1 MTTICLQPPQNQKN
15 GSPRRAGRGAFAL
28 LGIAL
33 AALLWPLPAMAA
45 PSPETCFGLV
55 PTIPGTQSDD
65 VLTGTPGPDVIAGG
79 GGNDVID
86 GGGGDDLLCG
96 GSGNDE
102 IRGGDGNDRID
113 GGEGE
118 DILRGGLGDDQI
130 DGGNGLDEI
139 HGEDGADTL
148 LGGNAKDTLFGG
160 AGNDTLNGDNGQDTL
175 DGGAG
180 TDTLD
185 GGLGF
190 DTCSSGETY
199 ISCDETTTAGGPP
212 VADAGDDLNAVV
224 GYPIYL
230 DGTASYD
237 PDQDLVTFQWTVVQV
252 PAGSAVTLA
261 EPGHPRPRFVP
272 DVAGDYIFQLVVSDA
287 SAGSPADQVTVR
299 AVDGN
304 GAPNARAGRDRS
316 TAMGVAVELDGSA
329 SDDPNADAVSF
340 QWSVTSV
347 PAGSGVS
354 TASLAGAAT
363 ASPSFTPDVAGVYV
377 LTLRASDGA
386 LTGEDTVQITAQ
398 PSNVQPY
405 ADAGTDRGS
414 RTVQPG
420 SLDGSGSS
428 DPDGGPVPLTFLW
441 SIVSRPAASAL
452 GPDALSGAGTSVLS
466 FTPDV
471 EGPYLLRLT
480 VFDGA
485 AIDED
490 NVLVVADDV
499 APTLA
504 IVQPVNGTTINTTRP
519 DIVVQFDD
527 LGAGLDLSSYRTTLD
542 GVDVSATTVVFPTR
556 AVYRVVAPL
565 SGGDHIVT
573 ASVRDRAGNVTQ
585 ATTLFK
591 VSVFR
596 AIADCAPLSGARPLA
611 VRFRSLGEF
620 TGGSI
625 VRYRWDFQ
633 GDGVFDTN
641 DAVSRDIT
649 FTYQQAGTFPA
660 KLEVMNNLGQL
671 ATDTCTIVVAGN
683 APTATANAQPSNGP
697 VPLLVNFTCTATDPD
712 GTIAR
717 YEWDFEGDGTYDYT
731 STTSGSTSFTY
742 QTIGQFEARCRVTD
756 NDGKTAEA
764 RTNTTVIRP
773 APPGSPTVT
782 ATASPISGN
791 APLTVSFNGSATDNG
806 TIVKW
811 EWDFN
816 GDGTWDRTLTT
827 VSPAT
832 SFQYTNGGIFAAA
845 LRATDDEGLVG
856 IDTVEIVVNLVA
868 NLTIPD
874 DTFDPTAGESVPV
887 NTSLSAGVPVRIYLK
902 DKSGARVRTL
912 FSGTRAGGNYSD
924 FWDGRDDT
932 GRILPQAPYY
942 AILEYDFAGQ
952 TRFVDLT
959 NTTGGV
965 RYNPAR
971 NSLPS
976 TFSPYDD
983 NHLTINFTV
992 PANQGASEIQAFIGL
1007 FNVDT
1012 RFITLLERVPFG
1024 VGTHTIRWDGLDAN
1038 GKPAVPPPGD
1048 RFLFGIFGFT
1058 LPTNAIFIQSAPVI
1072 SNVGVDPNYFD
1083 PGTPDF
1089 LSPAHPTAVVRY
1101 DLNKLADVELTVTN
1115 LTTGLIVRR
1124 IARPGNA
1131 AGTGLTIAWDGRADG
1146 GLFADKGDYRLTLRA
1161 VDSTGSA
1168 SINRFAL
1175 VRVFY

>member
-1 MTTICLQPPQNQKN
+1 MATTFLQSPRNQKN
-15 GSPRRAGRGAFAL
+15 GSPRRPGGRALAL
-28 LGIAL
+28 LPLAL
-33 AALLWPLPAMAA
+33 AALLWPLPATAA
-45 PSPETCFGLV
+45 PAPETCFGAA
-55 PTIPGTQSDD
+55 PTISGTQGDD

-79 GGNDVID
+79 AGDDVID
-86 GGGGDDLLCG
+86 GGGGDDLIC
-96 GSGNDE
+96 
-102 IRGGDGNDRID
+102 
-113 GGEGE
+113 GGEGQ
-118 DILRGGLGDDQI
+118 DLLRGGLGNDQL

-139 HGEDGADTL
+139 HGDDGDDVI

-160 AGNDTLNGDNGQDTL
+160 PGNDTLNGDNGQDVL
-175 DGGAG
+175 EGGAG

-190 DTCSSGETY
+190 DTCATGETY
-199 ISCDETTTAGGPP
+199 ISCDATSSAGGPP
-212 VADAGDDLNAVV
+212 VADAGDDLNAVT
-224 GYPIYL
+224 YLPIFL
-230 DGTASYD
+230 DGTGSYD
-237 PDQDLVTFQWTVVQV
+237 PDQDLITYQWTIVQV
-252 PAGSAVTLA
+252 PTGSAATLSD
-261 EPGHPRPRFVP
+261 PGQPRPRFVP
-272 DVAGDYIFQLVVSDA
+272 DLAGDYVFQLTANDGQSD
-287 SAGSPADQVTVR
+287 SPADQVTVR

-304 GAPNARAGRDRS
+304 GVPNARAGRDR
-316 TAMGVAVELDGSA
+316 AAAVGAAVELDGSA
-329 SDDPNADAVSF
+329 SDDPNADAVTF
-340 QWSVTSV
+340 QWTVTSA
-347 PAGSGVS
+347 PAGSGV
-354 TASLAGAAT
+354 TTGSLAGAAT
-363 ASPSFTPDVAGVYV
+363 ASPGFTPDVAGPYV
-377 LTLRASDGA
+377 LTLRVSDGA
-386 LTGEDTVQITAQ
+386 LADEDTVQVTAQ
-398 PSNVQPY
+398 PSNVRPY

-414 RTVQPG
+414 RTAQAA

-428 DPDGGPVPLTFLW
+428 DPDGGPSPITFSW
-441 SIVSRPAASAL
+441 SIVSRPPASAL
-452 GPDALSGAGTSVLS
+452 GPQALSGAGTSALS
-466 FTPDV
+466 FMPDV
-471 EGPYLLRLT
+471 EGQYLFRLT
-480 VFDGA
+480 VFDGVA
-485 AIDED
+485 LDED

-504 IVQPVNGTTINTTRP
+504 ILQPVNGTTVDTTRP
-519 DIVVQFDD
+519 DIIVQFDD
-527 LGAGLDLSSYRTTLD
+527 LGSGADLSSYRTTLD
-542 GVDVSATTVVFPTR
+542 GVDVTATTTVFPTG
-556 AVYRVVAPL
+556 AVYHVAAPL
-565 SGGDHIVT
+565 AGGDHAIT
-573 ASVRDRAGNVTQ
+573 ASIRDLAGNTTS

-641 DAVSRDIT
+641 DAVARDIT

-660 KLEVMNNLGQL
+660 KLEVLNNLGQL

-683 APTATANAQPSNGP
+683 APTATANVQPSNGP

-712 GTIAR
+712 GTIVL
-717 YEWDFEGDGTYDYT
+717 YEWDFEGDGTYDY
-731 STTSGSTSFTY
+731 SSPTSGSTTFTY

-756 NDGKTAEA
+756 NNGKTAEA
-764 RTNTTVIRP
+764 RTSTTVIRP

-782 ATASPISGN
+782 ATASPVAGN
-791 APLTVSFNGSATDNG
+791 APLTVSFNGSATDDG

-811 EWDFN
+811 EWDFD
-816 GDGTWDRTLTT
+816 GDGIYDRTLTT
-827 VSPAT
+827 ASPAT

-845 LRATDDEGLVG
+845 LRATDDAGLVG
-856 IDTVEIVVNLVA
+856 IDTVEVVVNLVA
-868 NLTIPD
+868 SLTIPD

-912 FSGTRAGGNYSD
+912 FSGTRTAGNYSD
-924 FWDGRDDT
+924 FWDGRDDA

-942 AILEYDFAGQ
+942 AVLEYDFAGQ

-965 RYNPAR
+965 RYNPTR
-971 NSLPS
+971 NGLPS
-976 TFSPYDD
+976 TFSPYED

-992 PANQGASEIQAFIGL
+992 PANRGASEIQAFIGL
-1007 FNVDT
+1007 FNVNT

-1024 VGTHTIRWDGLDAN
+1024 AGTHTIRWDGLDAN

-1058 LPTNAIFIQSAPVI
+1058 LPDNAIFIQSAPVI
-1072 SNVGVDPNYFD
+1072 SNVTVDPNYFD
-1083 PGTPDF
+1083 PATSNF
-1089 LSPAHPTAVVRY
+1089 LSPSNPTAVVRY
-1101 DLNKLADVELTVTN
+1101 DLNKAADVELTVTN

-1124 IARPGNA
+1124 IAQPGTG
-1131 AGTGLTIAWDGRADG
+1131 AGSGLTIAWDGRADG
-1146 GLFADKGDYRLTLRA
+1146 GLFVDKGDYRLTLRA